1 MSSRNLWLTHPK
13 IKAAVEAQQG
23 APVKRQP
30 SAYTR
35 LLNAIEYSGNW
46 AMDKVEYDRDS
57 GRISWTFH
65 GVDLIGTNT
74 LLRCHQA
81 KVNKY
86 RQQWKDRTATLIL
99 QNQKAVR
106 DWCAAASFPVRYE
119 AIYLT
124 RHKTLMDE
132 DNIIGSIKVV
142 LDELVRH
149 SDIPDDTAEYIRHPL
164 VESRRASIGTLY
176 LALIPMDKP
185 LISTTTLK
193 WLADRPG
200 T

>member
-35 LLNAIEYSGNW
+35 LLNAI
-46 AMDKVEYDRDS
+46 DKVEYDRDS

-132 DNIIGSIKVV
+132 DNIIGRVKG
-142 LDELVRH
+142 H
-149 SDIPDDTAEYIRHPL
+149 
-164 VESRRASIGTLY
+164 
-176 LALIPMDKP
+176 
-185 LISTTTLK
+185 
-193 WLADRPG
+193 
-200 T
+200 